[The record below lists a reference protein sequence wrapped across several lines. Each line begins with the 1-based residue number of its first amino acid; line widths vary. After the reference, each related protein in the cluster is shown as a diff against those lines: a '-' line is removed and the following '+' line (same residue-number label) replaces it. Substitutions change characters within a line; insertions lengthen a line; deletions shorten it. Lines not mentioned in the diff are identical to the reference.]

1 MLIFILTFGVFSI
14 INTEMGVIGILP
26 LIAAR
31 YGVDISAAGL
41 LVSLFALAVAVSGPV
56 LPLLLSRF
64 DRRAVMIAVLAAF
77 TACSLVSAFAEDFTV
92 LLLARTVPAFLH
104 PVYISL
110 AFAAASAA
118 AGPEEAPKAAAK
130 VMVGVSAGMVLGVPV
145 VSAVAGAVSLT
156 AAMLVFAAASGAA
169 LLATIL
175 FVRPMPADRV
185 LSYGS
190 QLRVL
195 KEANLWL
202 AFLAV
207 VCLNGSIFGVFSY
220 LADYLER
227 AARWPAA
234 WVSAA
239 LLVYG
244 LMNIAGNLIAGRLL
258 SVRAAQTVFFFPAA
272 LGLVYVGLGLAEGAA
287 IPTAVLL
294 VVWGILAGIGA
305 NIHQYWITSAAPH
318 VPDFANA
325 LFLVATNLGT
335 CIAAAVCG
343 RIIDDMGIA
352 SVVAGGLAFLA
363 GSFVLIALGLRKRR
377 TLRAAAETA

>member
-92 LLLARTVPAFLH
+92 LLIARTVPAFLH

-118 AGPEEAPKAAAK
+118 GPENAPKAAAK

-185 LSYGS
+185 MSYGA

-195 KEANLWL
+195 KETNLWL

-227 AARWPAA
+227 AAGWPSV

-258 SVRAAQTVFFFPAA
+258 SVRAAQTVFVFPAA
-272 LGLVYVGLGLAEGAA
+272 LGLVYVGLGLADGAA
-287 IPTAVLL
+287 LPVAVLL
-294 VVWGILAGIGA
+294 VAWGILAGIGA

-343 RIIDDMGIA
+343 RIIDTMGIA
-352 SVVAGGLAFLA
+352 AVMAGGLAFLA
-363 GSFVLIALGLRKRR
+363 ASFILIALGLRKRR
-377 TLRAAAETA
+377 SLRAAAEIV

>member
-1 MLIFILTFGVFSI
+1 MRIFILTFGVFSI

-26 LIAAR
+26 LIAEA

-41 LVSLFALAVAVSGPV
+41 LVSLFALAVAVSGPT
-56 LPLLLSRF
+56 LPLLFSRCN
-64 DRRAVMIAVLAAF
+64 RRTVMIGALAAF
-77 TACSLVSAFAEDFTV
+77 TACNLVSAFAENFWV
-92 LLLARTVPAFLH
+92 LLAARTAPAFLH

-110 AFAAASAA
+110 AFASAA
-118 AGPEEAPKAAAK
+118 AEAGEGNGAKAAAK
-130 VMVGVSAGMVLGVPV
+130 VMVGVSAGMVLGVPI
-145 VSAVAGAVSLT
+145 VSAIADAASLT
-156 AAMLVFAAASGAA
+156 AAMLFFAVVNGAA

-175 FVRPMPADRV
+175 FVPSMPADGAM
-185 LSYGS
+185 SYGS

-195 KEANLWL
+195 KEGNLWL

-227 AARWPAA
+227 LAQWPSA

-258 SVRAAQTVFFFPAA
+258 SVRAMQTVFLFPAA
-272 LGLVYVGLGLAEGAA
+272 LGLVYVGLGLAGGASLPLA
-287 IPTAVLL
+287 LLL
-294 VVWGILAGIGA
+294 VAWGVLAGIGA
-305 NIHQYWITSAAPH
+305 NIHQYWITSAAPD

-343 RIIDDMGIA
+343 RIIDDLGIA
-352 SVVAGGLAFLA
+352 AVVAGGLAFLA
-363 GSFVLIALGLRKRR
+363 ASFFFIVLGLRKRR
-377 TLRAAAETA
+377 ALAAAA

>member
-26 LIAAR
+26 LIAEA

-41 LVSLFALAVAVSGPV
+41 LVSLFALAVAVSGPT
-56 LPLLLSRF
+56 LPLLFSRCN
-64 DRRAVMIAVLAAF
+64 RRTVMIGALAAF
-77 TACSLVSAFAEDFTV
+77 TACNLVSALADNFWM
-92 LLLARTVPAFLH
+92 LLAARTAPAFLH

-110 AFAAASAA
+110 AFAAAA
-118 AGPEEAPKAAAK
+118 AGAGEGNGAKAAAK
-130 VMVGVSAGMVLGVPV
+130 VMVGVSAGMVLGVPI
-145 VSAVAGAVSLT
+145 VSAIADMTSLT
-156 AAMLVFAAASGAA
+156 AAMLFFAAVNGAA
-169 LLATIL
+169 LLATVL
-175 FVRPMPADRV
+175 FVPSMPADGA
-185 LSYGS
+185 LSYGA

-195 KEANLWL
+195 KEGRLWL

-227 AARWPAA
+227 LAQWPSA

-272 LGLVYVGLGLAEGAA
+272 LGLVYVGLGLADGASL
-287 IPTAVLL
+287 PVAVLL
-294 VVWGILAGIGA
+294 VAWGVLAGIGA
-305 NIHQYWITSAAPH
+305 NIHQYWITSAAPD

-343 RIIDDMGIA
+343 RIIDDLGIA
-352 SVVAGGLAFLA
+352 AVVAGGLAFLA
-363 GSFVLIALGLRKRR
+363 GSFVFIVLGLRKRR
-377 TLRAAAETA
+377 IAAAA

>member
-118 AGPEEAPKAAAK
+118 AGPEDAPKAAAK

-227 AARWPAA
+227 VARWPAA

-272 LGLVYVGLGLAEGAA
+272 LVYVGLGLTEGAA